1 MAHMRSRLSCIR
13 FGLSF
18 WVAFSAPALYAQQPE
33 YGAGNLIELFHLAEI
48 NSPSIASAKA
58 SLLATHE
65 KARQAFGA
73 FLPSVNYNGSKSKQ
87 NTQAIT
93 NEVIAPENDTAVT
106 KHEIALTQPLYS
118 RPSSI
123 QYQISKHQIEKQEY
137 ELNQLTLDLRS
148 KVAQAYFLI
157 LTYEDTLRLLNAQKS
172 TFAQQLAQA
181 KRSYELGITTVTDVH
196 EAQSKLDSLIAQEI
210 GTTKELEAAKISLRT
225 LVGKNFKLTQTFQ
238 IEFGSKLK
246 TIPDVNT
253 LLEQAY
259 ASNYQIRSL
268 NTLAELATLDIK
280 KANAQHYP
288 SLDLKASV
296 SQSKQNVIST
306 NTSQTDSRNTQVG
319 VYLTI
324 PLYSGGIISSKMR
337 EAVHNFNKVAY
348 DIDNAKLSIKEDVEG
363 NHTKWKL
370 GIAQIEA
377 LDKAIVSSEA
387 ALKSVNT
394 GYALGVRI
402 GLDVFTAQQQVI
414 QLKKDLLKAKYDTL
428 MSALKIRVATGQN
441 YIDLF

>member
-1 MAHMRSRLSCIR
+1 MPNYIH
-13 FGLSF
+13 FGLSC
-18 WVAFSAPALYAQQPE
+18 WVALLAPTLYAQSTE
-33 YGAGNLIELFHLAEI
+33 YGARNLTELFHLAEI
-48 NSPSIASAKA
+48 NSPSIASARA
-58 SLLATHE
+58 SLLATNE

-73 FLPSVNYNGSKSKQ
+73 FLPSVNYNGSKIKQ
-87 NTQAIT
+87 NIQSVA
-93 NEVIAPENDTAVT
+93 NDVALPESDSSVT
-106 KHEIALTQPLYS
+106 KHEIALTLPLYS

-137 ELNQLTLDLRS
+137 ELSQLTLDLRS

-172 TFAQQLAQA
+172 TFTQQLAQA
-181 KRSYELGITTVTDVH
+181 KRSYELGISTVTDVH
-196 EAQSKLDSLIAQEI
+196 EAQSKLDSLFAQEV
-210 GTTKELEAAKISLRT
+210 GTTKELEAAKVSLQT
-225 LVGKNFKLTQTFQ
+225 LVGKNVKLTQNFQ

-246 TIPDVNT
+246 TIPDVNS

-268 NTLAELATLDIK
+268 NTLVKLATLDIK

-288 SLDLKASV
+288 SLDFKANV

-306 NTSQTDSRNTQVG
+306 NTSQTNSHNTQVG

-324 PLYSGGIISSKMR
+324 PLYSGGIISSKAR
-337 EAVHNFNKVAY
+337 ESIHNLDKVTH
-348 DIDNAKLSIKEDVEG
+348 DIENAKLSIQEDIEG
-363 NHTKWKL
+363 NHTRWKL
-370 GIAQIEA
+370 GIVQIEA
-377 LDKAIVSSEA
+377 LDRAIVSSEA

-402 GLDVFTAQQQVI
+402 GLDVFAAQQQVI
-414 QLKKDLLKAKYDTL
+414 QLRKDLLKAKYDTL
-428 MSALKIRVATGQN
+428 MSILEIRTTLGQN

>member
-1 MAHMRSRLSCIR
+1 MIS
-13 FGLSF
+13 
-18 WVAFSAPALYAQQPE
+18 PTLYAQPTE
-33 YGAGNLIELFHLAEI
+33 YGAGNLTELFHQAEI

-58 SLLATHE
+58 SLLAANE

-73 FLPSVNYNGSKSKQ
+73 FLPSVNYNGSKIKQ
-87 NTQAIT
+87 NIQSAT
-93 NEVIAPENDTAVT
+93 NDVALPESDSAVT

-118 RPSSI
+118 RPVSI

-137 ELNQLTLDLRS
+137 ELSQLTLDLRS

-172 TFAQQLAQA
+172 TFTQQLAQA

-196 EAQSKLDSLIAQEI
+196 EAQSKLDSLIAQEV
-210 GTTKELEAAKISLRT
+210 GTTKELEAAKVSLRT

-246 TIPDVNT
+246 TIPDVNS

-259 ASNYQIRSL
+259 VSNYQIRSL

-288 SLDLKASV
+288 SLDFKASV

-306 NTSQTDSRNTQVG
+306 STSQTDSRNTQVG

-324 PLYSGGIISSKMR
+324 PLYSGGIISSKAR
-337 EAVHNFNKVAY
+337 EAIHNLDKVSH
-348 DIDNAKLSIKEDVEG
+348 DIDNAKLSIQEDIEG
-363 NHTKWKL
+363 NHMRWKL

-377 LDKAIVSSEA
+377 LEKAIVSSEA

-428 MSALKIRVATGQN
+428 MSVLKIRTALGQN
-441 YIDLF
+441 YIDPF

>member
-1 MAHMRSRLSCIR
+1 MPNYIR
-13 FGLSF
+13 FGLSC
-18 WVAFSAPALYAQQPE
+18 WVALLAPTLYAQSIE
-33 YGAGNLIELFHLAEI
+33 YGARNLTELFHLAEI

-58 SLLATHE
+58 SLLATNE
-65 KARQAFGA
+65 KTRQAFGS

-87 NTQAIT
+87 NTQSTT
-93 NEVIAPENDTAVT
+93 NDVSLPESDSAVT
-106 KHEIALTQPLYS
+106 KHEIALTQPIYS

-137 ELNQLTLDLRS
+137 ELSQLTLDLRS

-172 TFAQQLAQA
+172 TFTQQLAQA

-196 EAQSKLDSLIAQEI
+196 EAQSKLDSLIAQVV
-210 GTTKELEAAKISLRT
+210 GTTKELEAAKVSLRT

-238 IEFGSKLK
+238 IEFGTKLK
-246 TIPDVNT
+246 TLPDVNS

-268 NTLAELATLDIK
+268 NTLAELAKLDIK

-288 SLDLKASV
+288 SMDFKASV

-306 NTSQTDSRNTQVG
+306 SISQTDSRNTQVG

-324 PLYSGGIISSKMR
+324 PLYSGGIISSKVR
-337 EAVHNFNKVAY
+337 EAILNLDKVAH
-348 DIDNAKLSIKEDVEG
+348 DIDNAKLSIQEDIEG
-363 NHTKWKL
+363 NHTRWKL
-370 GIAQIEA
+370 GISQIEA
-377 LDKAIVSSEA
+377 LDKAIISSEA

-402 GLDVFTAQQQVI
+402 GLDVFTAQQQII

-428 MSALKIRVATGQN
+428 ISVLKIRTALGQN
-441 YIDLF
+441 SIDLF

>member
-1 MAHMRSRLSCIR
+1 MPNCIR
-13 FGLSF
+13 FGLSC
-18 WVAFSAPALYAQQPE
+18 WVALITPTLYAQPTE
-33 YGAGNLIELFHLAEI
+33 YGAGNLTELFHLAEI
-48 NSPSIASAKA
+48 NSPSISSAKA

-87 NTQAIT
+87 KTQSTT
-93 NEVIAPENDTAVT
+93 NDVALPESDSAVT
-106 KHEIALTQPLYS
+106 KHEIALTQPLYN
-118 RPSSI
+118 RLSSI
-123 QYQISKHQIEKQEY
+123 QYQISKQQIAKQEY
-137 ELNQLTLDLRS
+137 ELSQLTLDLRS

-172 TFAQQLAQA
+172 TFTQQLAQA

-196 EAQSKLDSLIAQEI
+196 EAQSKLDSLIAQEV
-210 GTTKELEAAKISLRT
+210 GTTKELEAAKVSLRT
-225 LVGKNFKLTQTFQ
+225 LVGKNFKITQTFQ

-246 TIPDVNT
+246 TIPDVNS

-259 ASNYQIRSL
+259 AANYQIRSL

-288 SLDLKASV
+288 SLDFKVIV
-296 SQSKQNVIST
+296 SQSIQHIIST
-306 NTSQTDSRNTQVG
+306 NTSQADSRNNQVG

-324 PLYSGGIISSKMR
+324 PLYSGGIISSKVR
-337 EAVHNFNKVAY
+337 EAIYNFDKISN
-348 DIDNAKLSIKEDVEG
+348 DLENAKLSIQEDIEG
-363 NHTKWKL
+363 NHTRWKL

-428 MSALKIRVATGQN
+428 MSILKIKTALGQN
-441 YIDLF
+441 NIDLF

>member
-1 MAHMRSRLSCIR
+1 MRSKLSCISL
-13 FGLSF
+13 GLSCWF
-18 WVAFSAPALYAQQPE
+18 ALCVPTLYAQPSE
-33 YGAGNLIELFHLAEI
+33 YGAGNLTELLHLAEI

-58 SLLATHE
+58 SLLATNE
-65 KARQAFGA
+65 KARQALGA

-93 NEVIAPENDTAVT
+93 NEVIAPESDAAVT

-137 ELNQLTLDLRS
+137 ELSQLTLDLRS

-172 TFAQQLAQA
+172 TLAQQLAQA

-196 EAQSKLDSLIAQEI
+196 EAQSKLDSLIAQEV
-210 GTTKELEAAKISLRT
+210 GTTKELEAAKVSLRT
-225 LVGKNFKLTQTFQ
+225 LVGKNFKLAQTFQ

-246 TIPDVNT
+246 IVPDVNS

-259 ASNYQIRSL
+259 AGNYQIRSL
-268 NTLAELATLDIK
+268 NTLAELAALDIK

-288 SLDLKASV
+288 SLDFKVSV

-306 NTSQTDSRNTQVG
+306 STSQTDSRNTQVG

-324 PLYSGGIISSKMR
+324 PLYSGGIISSKAR
-337 EAVHNFNKVAY
+337 EAIHNLDKVFH
-348 DIDNAKLSIKEDVEG
+348 DIENAKLSIQEDIEG
-363 NHTKWKL
+363 NYSRWKL
-370 GIAQIEA
+370 GITQIEA
-377 LDKAIVSSEA
+377 LEKAIVSSEA

-428 MSALKIRVATGQN
+428 MSILKIRVATGQN

>member
-1 MAHMRSRLSCIR
+1 MRSMLSCIR
-13 FGLSF
+13 FGLSCG
-18 WVAFSAPALYAQQPE
+18 VALIAPTLHAQPSE
-33 YGAGNLIELFHLAEI
+33 YGAGNLTELFHLAEI

-58 SLLATHE
+58 SLLATNE

-73 FLPSVNYNGSKSKQ
+73 FLPSVNYNGSNSKQ
-87 NTQAIT
+87 NIQATT
-93 NEVIAPENDTAVT
+93 NEVVAPESDSAVT

-118 RPSSI
+118 RPLNI
-123 QYQISKHQIEKQEY
+123 QYQISKYQIEKQEY
-137 ELNQLTLDLRS
+137 ELSQLALDLRS

-157 LTYEDTLRLLNAQKS
+157 LTYEDTLRLLSAQKS
-172 TFAQQLAQA
+172 TFHQQFAQA

-196 EAQSKLDSLIAQEI
+196 EAQSKLDSLIAQEV
-210 GTTKELEAAKISLRT
+210 GTTKELEAAKVSLRT

-238 IEFGSKLK
+238 IEFGPKLK
-246 TIPDVNT
+246 TIPDVNS

-259 ASNYQIRSL
+259 AGNYQIRSL

-288 SLDLKASV
+288 SLDFKASV

-306 NTSQTDSRNTQVG
+306 SISQTDSRNTQVG

-324 PLYSGGIISSKMR
+324 PLYSGGIISSKAR
-337 EAVHNFNKVAY
+337 EAIHNLDKVSH
-348 DIDNAKLSIKEDVEG
+348 DIENAKLSIQEDIEG
-363 NHTKWKL
+363 NHTRWKL

-377 LDKAIVSSEA
+377 LDRAIMSSEA

-428 MSALKIRVATGQN
+428 ISVLKIRVAVGQKN